1 MKYLDYP
8 ILTQLSGVL
17 SANPSPEARINV
29 RVEAYSIKQVAK
41 ERKMFKEMEEA
52 YVSGQEEMEEMSF
65 SPEMKEAGLSS
76 CFGRLDV
83 KESRKVHFLLV
94 STLNTAFPE
103 YDFSALR
110 PDHFMREIS
119 AAQALSHLSSNL
131 LAIQGVDLSPLSGV
145 QPGSLPNNA
154 AGSSPTVAAQGL
166 SSPHTGSP
174 PTSPDVGNP
183 SLYRIL
189 NEVVP
194 LSECEAYSWVPEPE
208 YDPHVD
214 PEENE
219 EATEYEESDNE
230 DNSMDQDDVGMDIDI
245 DGGGAY
251 VSWGQAGMEIE
262 LDDPPT
268 APLSRRRRS
277 LGSVDELDDMSMP
290 SPRSSLKGI
299 DEWTPKK
306 VGGLLWSANY
316 FFYSK
321 RQKRVL
327 FITTWCRK
335 RPSHERE
342 PTDFHESGSMPLPIS
357 SSWTPPV
364 SSLQGFSPLASK
376 SSRPPRV
383 NHHNLSNARPNH
395 RRSKLAKLS
404 TGKSLTSATIP
415 IRGLPTPV
423 SPATPS
429 RLAASAPS
437 TITTPIISPPS
448 MSRFGGPGIKPR
460 QTAARMLV
468 NAAATTRPSPILPVT
483 TTNSGIGASRPKAS
497 EPDSRVRKER
507 SGSLTPG
514 PGSALGGIVESIVG
528 SSVVTDAAKGKRVK
542 V

>member
-17 SANPSPEARINV
+17 SANPSPEARVNV

-110 PDHFMREIS
+110 PDHFMRENS

-131 LAIQGVDLSPLSGV
+131 LAIQGVDLTPA
-145 QPGSLPNNA
+145 A
-154 AGSSPTVAAQGL
+154 AGSSPTVTTQGL

-174 PTSPDVGNP
+174 PASPDVGNP

-277 LGSVDELDDMSMP
+277 LGSVDEMDDMSMP
-290 SPRSSLKGI
+290 SPRSALKDIG
-299 DEWTPKK
+299 EWSPRK

-364 SSLQGFSPLASK
+364 SNIQSLSPQSSK

-395 RRSKLAKLS
+395 RRSKLAKLT
-404 TGKSLTSATIP
+404 TGKSLTSSTIP

-437 TITTPIISPPS
+437 TITPIVSPAS

-468 NAAATTRPSPILPVT
+468 NAAATQRPSPISPVAT
-483 TTNSGIGASRPKAS
+483 ANSGIGASRPKAS

-514 PGSALGGIVESIVG
+514 PGSALGNIVESMVG